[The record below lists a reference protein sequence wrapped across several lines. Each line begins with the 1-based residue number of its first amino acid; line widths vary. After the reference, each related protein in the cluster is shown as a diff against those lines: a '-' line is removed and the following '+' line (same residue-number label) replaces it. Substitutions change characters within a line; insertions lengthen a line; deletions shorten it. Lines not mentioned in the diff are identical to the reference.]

1 MKTILIGNGYWGN
14 IIKGKLSDITQL
26 LYTADSKTNLDELLE
41 KSDVDYVF
49 ICTPTKT
56 HYDIVKKCIKNKKN
70 IFCEKPFTG
79 DINKAI
85 ELYELAEKY
94 GVEIYVDN
102 IFLSR
107 DEFSPHINNH
117 KNSTTFKFEW
127 YKYEEKFK
135 ENLLHT
141 LLYHDLY
148 LLIEMTDDLW
158 VVEERVI
165 SDNELFLKLSNK
177 GKVSTFHYNRKI
189 KGSKIK
195 KITIDDDIIDFSNPK
210 NNPLFEVITT
220 LKDGD
225 INLDYNKKVTMK
237 TLKLLNDI
245 KIL

>member
-1 MKTILIGNGYWGN
+1 MKVILIGNGYWGN
-14 IIKGKLSDITQL
+14 IIKEKLSKITHL
-26 LYTADSKTNLDELLE
+26 IYTADSKSNIDLIL
-41 KSDVDYVF
+41 KKDVDYVF

-102 IFLSR
+102 VFLNR

-117 KNSTTFKFEW
+117 KNSTTFRFDW

-148 LLIEMTDDLW
+148 LLMEMTDDGW
-158 VVEERVI
+158 VVDDKVI
-165 SDNELFLKLSNK
+165 SDEELFLKLTNK
-177 GKVSTFHYNRKI
+177 YKVATFHYNRKI

-195 KITIDDDIIDFSNPK
+195 KITIDGNIIDFSKPK
-210 NNPLFEVITT
+210 NDPLYEIISSIKV
-220 LKDGD
+220 GD
-225 INLDYNKKVTMK
+225 VNFDYNKKVTMK